1 MKDIFT
7 ALTVVLMIVV
17 GFYAFQILVLIT
29 VGYAVYLFLTTKEE
43 IVSKFKEDAD
53 GV

>member
-7 ALTVVLMIVV
+7 AFTVVLMIVV

-29 VGYAVYLFLTTKEE
+29 VGYAVYLFLIKKEE
-43 IVSKFKEDAD
+43 IVSKFKEDTD
-53 GV
+53 GA